1 MIKRATA
8 RLGAAFFFRLV
19 RCVAAAS
26 TVFVLMLAL
35 ATAQQPPSD
44 QTLSLYIGQ
53 TVSSVEVAGQ
63 PDVTFDSVRNLIMV
77 KQGQPLTQNDVD
89 ATIKA
94 LQERG
99 GFQNAHLDIEPAAD
113 GVQVKFILQPAVY
126 VAMYEFP
133 GAIKEFSYSRLLQVA
148 NYQSQAPYSLTDV
161 QQADAAL
168 VQFFRELRLLPC
180 RSTFG
185 GGDRPSP

>member
-1 MIKRATA
+1 MIKSATT
-8 RLGAAFFFRLV
+8 RP
-19 RCVAAAS
+19 AAS
-26 TVFVLMLAL
+26 SYSRAVGCLVATITAFVLMLAF
-35 ATAQQPPSD
+35 AAAQQPPPD
-44 QTLSLYIGQ
+44 QTLSLYLGQ

-63 PDVTFDSVRNLIMV
+63 PDVTFDSIRNLITV

-113 GVQVKFILQPAVY
+113 GVRVEFILQPAVY

-133 GAIKEFSYSRLLQVA
+133 GAVKEFSYSRLLQVA
-148 NYQSQAPYSLTDV
+148 NYQSQAPYSSTDV
-161 QQADAAL
+161 QQADTAL
-168 VQFFRELRLLPC
+168 VQFFREQGYFLAEV
-180 RSTFG
+180 RSEVVT
-185 GGDRPSP
+185 DSAL